1 MNDVIDIDKVKTIIL
16 YLIDKTEKLY
26 VTKLM
31 KLLYYIDFI
40 SYSERECSITNDIY
54 YKLPYGPVP
63 SFIKNEIDNLEE
75 PVMEEGVKS
84 QFSDI
89 IRLIEGEDKNGKI
102 IVDKTIKYDLRKLP
116 KYEKDLIDEIIK
128 KLGKK
133 TATFLTKKTHKES
146 PYLLTSGNSI
156 INYELAHTLK
166 GRKVLSS

>member
-16 YLIDKTEKLY
+16 YLVDKTEKLY

-75 PVMEEGVKS
+75 SVMEDGVKS
-84 QFSDI
+84 QFLNI
-89 IRLIEGEDKNGKI
+89 IRLVESKDKYGKI
-102 IVDKTIKYDLRKLP
+102 INDKAKKYDLRKLP
-116 KYEKDLIDEIIK
+116 KYEKDLIDEVIK
-128 KLGKK
+128 KLGEK
-133 TATFLTKKTHKES
+133 TAAFLTKKAHKEG
-146 PYLLTSGNSI
+146 PYLCTSNNSI
-156 INYELAHTLK
+156 IDYKLAHTLK